1 MSSSTASTCLPSAE
15 EASAHAASL
24 TQASERNG
32 AMADDASVTRICA
45 VALTLAGA
53 TSSVIFATGTLTRS
67 ARADL

>member
-15 EASAHAASL
+15 EASAHVASL
-24 TQASERNG
+24 TQASERNR

-67 ARADL
+67 ARVDL